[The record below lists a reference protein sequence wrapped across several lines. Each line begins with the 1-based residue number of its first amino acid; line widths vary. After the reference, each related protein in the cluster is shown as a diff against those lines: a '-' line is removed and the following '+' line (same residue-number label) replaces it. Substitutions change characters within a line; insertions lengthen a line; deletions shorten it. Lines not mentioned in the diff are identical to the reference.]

1 MTIVDVIEDVCEDGK
16 QNLHG
21 RLVLMLMRAGILVG
35 EVVVLVVGVMVVVAV
50 CVIFFWK
57 AVFVTDRCEVLRDG
71 FGLVGGDIF
80 DLGGGFVALG
90 VETGGWFGVG
100 ERGCC

>member
-1 MTIVDVIEDVCEDGK
+1 MWGWQAKSTWKTGFDAHEGSYFGWWGGSVGGGSDGCGGSVCD
-16 QNLHG
+16 
-21 RLVLMLMRAGILVG
+21 
-35 EVVVLVVGVMVVVAV
+35 
-50 CVIFFWK
+50 IFFWK